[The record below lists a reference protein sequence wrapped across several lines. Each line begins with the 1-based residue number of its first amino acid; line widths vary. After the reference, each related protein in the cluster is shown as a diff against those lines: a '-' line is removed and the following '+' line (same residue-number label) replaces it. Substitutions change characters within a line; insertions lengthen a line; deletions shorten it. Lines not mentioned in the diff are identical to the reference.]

1 MIQISYNE
9 FKQIKRRWI
18 MAESHTR
25 KYCPEKV
32 FLFLFEKKHPYERHR
47 DMCFYLKLNIFE

>member
-25 KYCPEKV
+25 KYCTEKV
-32 FLFLFEKKHPYERHR
+32 FLFLFEKNTLMKGTEI
-47 DMCFYLKLNIFE
+47 CVSI